1 MRKHVVLA
9 LMILLVTA
17 SLARAEEYV
26 FDRILVKVNDGIIL
40 ESDLSVKMKDVEKR
54 YQEQGQEIT
63 QEMRQTIR
71 SKLLEKMVE
80 ELLLEL
86 EAQRYGITVED
97 QDVDEEIARIKAER
111 NLTDEQ
117 LAEILANDGFTLAQ
131 FRERIRE
138 SIKKQ
143 RIVGHMVH
151 DKVLVT
157 DTELK
162 EEYEKN
168 MDKYSTGKTLDISV
182 IVLPPDV
189 ASKEVVKRIDDEEMT
204 FAEAA
209 DKYSVGPGA
218 GDGGKV
224 NGVMRRALADEW
236 QKALEG
242 LEPGEMTDPML
253 IGGKETI
260 ILLRS
265 VNEGDVT
272 PFEEVK
278 DDIMKRLMAERRKQV
293 FDEYFQKLHDKAVI
307 EYMDQ

>member
-1 MRKHVVLA
+1 MHRHIALV
-9 LMILLVTA
+9 LMILLAVAVQA
-17 SLARAEEYV
+17 SAEEYV

-40 ESDLSVKMKDVEKR
+40 ESDLAQKMKAVEER
-54 YQEQGQEIT
+54 YKAQGQELT
-63 QEMRQTIR
+63 SEMRQTIR
-71 SKLLEKMVE
+71 TKLLDKMVE

-86 EAQRYGITVED
+86 EAQRYGVTIQD
-97 QDVDEEIARIKAER
+97 SDVDEEVARIKAER

-117 LAEILANDGFTLAQ
+117 LAEILAQDGFTVPE
-131 FRERIRE
+131 FRKRIRD

-162 EEYEKN
+162 EEYKKN
-168 MDKYSTGKTLDISV
+168 MDKYSTGETLDISV

-189 ASKEVVKRIDDEEMT
+189 ASKEVLKRIDDEEMT

-224 NGVMRRALADEW
+224 NGVMRRALAEDW

-253 IGGKETI
+253 IDGKETI
-260 ILLRS
+260 ILLRA
-265 VNEGDVT
+265 VDPGEVT

-278 DDIMKRLMAERRKQV
+278 ETIMKQLLAERRKQV
-293 FDEYFQKLHDKAVI
+293 FEDYFQKLHDKAVI
-307 EYMDQ
+307 EYMDK